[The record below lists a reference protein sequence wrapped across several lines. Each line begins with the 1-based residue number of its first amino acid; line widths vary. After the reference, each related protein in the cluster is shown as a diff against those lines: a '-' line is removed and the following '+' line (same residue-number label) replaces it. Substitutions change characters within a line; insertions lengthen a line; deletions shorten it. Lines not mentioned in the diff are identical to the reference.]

1 MKSKFKITDFS
12 PPPPPKMKKK
22 NRFTIKE
29 LLQKKKKGKAKILQ
43 NMKKK
48 RGFATANLS
57 PQPIM
62 RKKIKNNI
70 IDARNSPHKPPRNSP
85 HKPPRNSP
93 PKLPRNSPPKPP
105 RNSPHKPPRNS
116 PPKRTK
122 TKFTIEDI
130 PSPPKRTKKKFTI
143 EDIPSPPKQ
152 QHISPISSMSTS
164 LSPSSLS
171 TMCCS
176 CNNTM
181 SAQTSATCVW
191 CQLYYHLEKCVSQN
205 AKERNKHK

>member
-29 LLQKKKKGKAKILQ
+29 LLQKKKKGKAEILQ

-48 RGFATANLS
+48 RGFAIANLS

-70 IDARNSPHKPPRNSP
+70 IDARNSP
-85 HKPPRNSP
+85 

-105 RNSPHKPPRNS
+105 RNSPPKPPRNS

>member
-12 PPPPPKMKKK
+12 PPPPPKMKKN
-22 NRFTIKE
+22 NRFTTNK
-29 LLQKKKKGKAKILQ
+29 LLQLQKKKKEKAEILQ

-70 IDARNSPHKPPRNSP
+70 MVA
-85 HKPPRNSP
+85 RNSP
-93 PKLPRNSPPKPP
+93 PKPARNSPPKPARNSPPKPP
-105 RNSPHKPPRNS
+105 RNSP
-116 PPKRTK
+116 PKKTK

-130 PSPPKRTKKKFTI
+130 PSPPKKTKTKFTI
-143 EDIPSPPKQ
+143 EDIPLSPKQ
-152 QHISPISSMSTS
+152 QRNSPISSMSAS

-176 CNNTM
+176 CNNTR
-181 SAQTSATCVW
+181 SAQTSATCIW

>member
-12 PPPPPKMKKK
+12 PPSPPKMKKK

-29 LLQKKKKGKAKILQ
+29 LLQKKKKGKAEILQ

-70 IDARNSPHKPPRNSP
+70 IDARNSP
-85 HKPPRNSP
+85 
-93 PKLPRNSPPKPP
+93 PKL
-105 RNSPHKPPRNS
+105 PRNS

>member
-1 MKSKFKITDFS
+1 MKSKFKITDFT
-12 PPPPPKMKKK
+12 PPPKMKKK

-29 LLQKKKKGKAKILQ
+29 LLQKKKKKGKTEILQ

-48 RGFATANLS
+48 RGFTIAELS

-62 RKKIKNNI
+62 RKKIKNKL
-70 IDARNSPHKPPRNSP
+70 IDTRNSPPKPSRNSPHKPSRNSP
-85 HKPPRNSP
+85 PKPPRNSP
-93 PKLPRNSPPKPP
+93 PKLPRNSPPKL
-105 RNSPHKPPRNS
+105 PRNS